1 MTKTRMFNNR
11 STGTERRQLLQSIL
25 TREAE
30 HEEDENEAPDDE
42 VVNQMIARSED
53 EFEKFQQMDIQRRRE
68 DAALGA
74 ERKPRLMEEN
84 ELPPFMLE
92 DDDDIEEEVPE
103 EILGRGNRSKKDTNY
118 DDQMSEREW
127 LKAIGAE
134 EEGEDYDE
142 EDDTTPTKKKRGGGK
157 KRKKDFDS
165 DDEDG
170 FDGRK
175 RK

>member
-1 MTKTRMFNNR
+1 
-11 STGTERRQLLQSIL
+11 
-25 TREAE
+25 
-30 HEEDENEAPDDE
+30 
-42 VVNQMIARSED
+42 MIARTED

-92 DDDDIEEEVPE
+92 EDDDIEEEVPE

-127 LKAIGAE
+127 LKAIGVI
-134 EEGEDYDE
+134 
-142 EDDTTPTKKKRGGGK
+142 KVL
-157 KRKKDFDS
+157 
-165 DDEDG
+165 
-170 FDGRK
+170 
-175 RK
+175 

>member
-1 MTKTRMFNNR
+1 MIVMMKMALM
-11 STGTERRQLLQSIL
+11 G
-25 TREAE
+25 
-30 HEEDENEAPDDE
+30 EET
-42 VVNQMIARSED
+42 
-53 EFEKFQQMDIQRRRE
+53 
-68 DAALGA
+68 
-74 ERKPRLMEEN
+74 
-84 ELPPFMLE
+84 
-92 DDDDIEEEVPE
+92 PE

-157 KRKKDFDS
+157 KRKKGYDS

-170 FDGRK
+170 FDGRRNSRRNSGK